1 MQLRQHDT
9 EVLEK
14 LNGAGWVSQHQLKT
28 SRQTLNKLLRAKLVE
43 RRIGGKPIRYL
54 PETGAQFRLKQQ
66 EQNTNGTSQSKS

>member
-1 MQLRQHDT
+1 MKLSQHDI
-9 EVLEK
+9 EVLER

-28 SRQTLNKLLRAKLVE
+28 SRQTLNKLLQAKLVE

-66 EQNTNGTSQSKS
+66 EQNQHGTSQVKH